1 MRVKTIVSILLA
13 SMLLGGCA
21 QIDAMKSKF
30 GGSASDDIQ
39 SEVSMASAEFSAL
52 KDKLSEEELKEIK
65 KAVKKKNETAFWDEF
80 FYTTEVV
87 YNQLLQTVELNDV
100 MNTSNI
106 SIVYDSATGTV
117 TTSLNGLSEY
127 SFPVDSVVLCTG
139 VITGEKDKPFMTQM
153 GDTTEISEC
162 MLPEKFWKFWEYE
175 NSKDVA
181 QEYRTVIGDTYAST
195 RYSYKIA
202 QKIFNAF
209 QLLPE
214 EHRNP
219 ENLIFVKENEKYYV
233 DYREDVEDTTVQF
246 HIMQCQ
252 VDTDELINC
261 LKGVD
266 VASLFEVKGIQWEIG
281 GTDYTMRKDDYKEVH
296 SQIRYNETIYLDTA
310 INNLSASIEDEVLR
324 GKVVDVLNFVR
335 DDIDAHHRIMLQ
347 YSKDYPKF
355 VYLAL
360 QSGDNKDTTLFCVN
374 EADIDSQKSVEAEY
388 LCNGTLLFKIDVTG
402 KYYNYLDKARN
413 ALYYDYYKW
422 TLPPDNL
429 GGDGEGNIAE
439 STGGS
444 EDGDFLQ

>member
-1 MRVKTIVSILLA
+1 MRMKTIVYILLA
-13 SMLLGGCA
+13 SMLLNGCS

-30 GGSASDDIQ
+30 GGGSSGDVQ
-39 SEVSMASAEFSAL
+39 SETSMASVEFSAL
-52 KDKLSEEELKEIK
+52 KDKLTEEELKEIRK
-65 KAVKKKNETAFWDEF
+65 VVKKKNEVAFWDEF

-87 YNQLLQTVELNDV
+87 YNQLLQTTELNSV
-100 MNTSNI
+100 MNNSNI
-106 SIVYDSATGTV
+106 SIVYDSVTGTI
-117 TTSLNGLSEY
+117 TTALNGLSEY
-127 SFPVDSVVLCTG
+127 SFPIDSVVLCTG
-139 VITGEKDKPFMTQM
+139 VVTGEKDMTFMTQM
-153 GDTTEISEC
+153 GNIAEVSEC
-162 MLPEKFWKFWEYE
+162 MSSEKFWKFWEYKD
-175 NSKDVA
+175 SKDMA
-181 QEYRTVIGDTYAST
+181 LEYESVIGDTYAST
-195 RYSYKIA
+195 RYKYKIA

-209 QLLPE
+209 RLLPE

-261 LKGVD
+261 LKDVD
-266 VASLFEVKGIQWEIG
+266 VTSLFEVKGIQWEIG

-310 INNLSASIEDEVLR
+310 INNLSASIEDETLR

-388 LCNGTLLFKIDVTG
+388 LCNGTLLFKIDITG

-439 STGGS
+439 STGSS

>member
-1 MRVKTIVSILLA
+1 MRMKTIVYILLA
-13 SMLLGGCA
+13 SMLLSGCS

-30 GGSASDDIQ
+30 GGGSSGDVQ
-39 SEVSMASAEFSAL
+39 SETSMASVEFSAL
-52 KDKLSEEELKEIK
+52 KDKLTEEELKEIRK
-65 KAVKKKNETAFWDEF
+65 VVKKKNEVAFWDEF

-87 YNQLLQTVELNDV
+87 YNQLLQTTELNSV
-100 MNTSNI
+100 MNNSNI
-106 SIVYDSATGTV
+106 SIVYDSVTGTI
-117 TTSLNGLSEY
+117 TTALNGLSEY
-127 SFPVDSVVLCTG
+127 SFPIDSVVLCTG
-139 VITGEKDKPFMTQM
+139 VVTGEKDMPFMTQM
-153 GDTTEISEC
+153 GNIAEVSEC
-162 MLPEKFWKFWEYE
+162 MSSEKFWKFWEYKD
-175 NSKDVA
+175 SKDMA
-181 QEYRTVIGDTYAST
+181 LEYESVIGDTYAST
-195 RYSYKIA
+195 RYKYKIA

-209 QLLPE
+209 RLLPE

-261 LKGVD
+261 LKDVD

-310 INNLSASIEDEVLR
+310 INNLSASIEDETLR

-388 LCNGTLLFKIDVTG
+388 LCNGTLLFKIDITG

-439 STGGS
+439 STGSS